1 LKTAFAGFFKQK
13 KMERLEELFDALDT
27 DEPGEAVH
35 YTLLFEDDN
44 ELSQGMLAE
53 TLKSQHL
60 TERLEMM
67 QVGRRRK
74 WADQR
79 LGMQSGNIVGSLGMQ
94 DRARLL

>member
-1 LKTAFAGFFKQK
+1 MAGFFKHK

-44 ELSQGMLAE
+44 ELNQGMLAE
-53 TLKSQHL
+53 TLKSQRL

-67 QVGRRRK
+67 QVAGIAGLKGRGVEK
-74 WADQR
+74 
-79 LGMQSGNIVGSLGMQ
+79 VGEN
-94 DRARLL
+94 